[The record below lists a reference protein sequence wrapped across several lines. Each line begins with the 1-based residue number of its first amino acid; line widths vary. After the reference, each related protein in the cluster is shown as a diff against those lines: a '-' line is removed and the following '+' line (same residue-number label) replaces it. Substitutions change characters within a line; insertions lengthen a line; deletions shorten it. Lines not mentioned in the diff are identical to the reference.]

1 MESATRSTRLRLLG
15 LGRLLLSSLA
25 GVVSPVFVGRQAQ
38 LGAAQ
43 ELVDATSRG
52 KSGVLLVAG
61 EAGVGKSRLVAEV
74 ADHAR
79 EQGVRVLSGRCVQL
93 GPEGLPFAP
102 VAEALRELLR
112 DTGGEQLDEIL
123 GPARELVAR
132 LVSASGTAPGE
143 RSPLEGSQLLELA
156 LGLVERLGADR
167 PLLMIIEDLHWAD
180 RSTLQLAAF
189 LAQNLRGVPAVMVF
203 TYRSD
208 EVGRRH
214 PLRSLLTG
222 WERSRAIVRLE
233 LPRFGKDEVR
243 AQLTAILG
251 AEPDRGTLEL
261 VFQRSEGNAFLA
273 EEMLSVVRSGDP
285 RGLPQSLRAVL
296 LARLDHLGEPA
307 LHLLRLAAVAG
318 RSVPERLLVAVS
330 GADADEEAVLAVVR
344 ETVDASLLV
353 VDEAGYG
360 YRFRHALTRDAVYD
374 DLLPGERV
382 RLHTAYAEALSRDP
396 QLLRDTDMSV
406 AASLAYH
413 AYAALDLPRAL
424 DASIR
429 AGAESLAGL
438 APREALAQYERAL
451 QIWPHVPAEDLPPD
465 VDQAEVLWLAGDA
478 AYHAGDLDRSASLLL
493 QAIAELPADAEV
505 ERRARVLQSCA
516 RAHRDTNRVGAAVD
530 LLEQALAL
538 LPDEPPTV
546 GRAEV
551 LASLASALLRAN
563 EWQRGEQCAAE
574 AVHAVQGLEA
584 VHVEADA
591 LITLGSAQALQGR
604 PEQGVETMRAGLGA
618 AQAAGDTFPALRGY
632 INISDLLEGL
642 GRSRESAAEA
652 EQGIALAQRT
662 GYLRGPGS
670 YLISNLAESLMRLGD
685 WERAQALLD
694 DGLAAQPEGVFEAT
708 LQLMRAELA
717 VLTGDYELAEDIV
730 AHAKALPVD
739 PSDEQF
745 AHPLAMIDAQVRRS
759 TGALDEASEIVLAAL
774 ARFPEQRWPRYLWP
788 LVWTGVRI
796 GVERGA
802 VEPELA
808 ELTRTLPAQ
817 APPDAAYRTLAA
829 AEIGDADWTAAAAP
843 WRALSWSW
851 HLGYCLF
858 RRAESDAGAGRR
870 RPARDALV
878 ESWTIA
884 ERLGARPL
892 LAAAEQLAQ
901 RAGIHLDTVA
911 TPAAEDPLAKLGLT
925 VRERE
930 VLLLLASGHSN
941 PQIAQEL
948 FISPKTASVH
958 VSNIFAKLGVSS
970 RVEAATYVSR
980 LQI

>member
-1 MESATRSTRLRLLG
+1 
-15 LGRLLLSSLA
+15 LA
-25 GVVSPVFVGRQAQ
+25 GVVSPVFVGRQAE
-38 LGAAQ
+38 LSAAH

-52 KSGVLLVAG
+52 ESGLLLVAG

-112 DTGGEQLDEIL
+112 DTGGEELDEIL

-143 RSPLEGSQLLELA
+143 RSLLEGSQLLELA
-156 LGLVERLGADR
+156 LGLVERLSADR
-167 PLLMIIEDLHWAD
+167 PLLMIIEDLQWAD

-214 PLRSLLTG
+214 PLRTLLTV

-233 LPRFGKDEVR
+233 LPRFGRDEVR
-243 AQLTAILG
+243 AQLAAILG
-251 AEPDRGTLEL
+251 AEPDAGTLDL

-273 EEMLSVVRSGDP
+273 EEMLSLVRSGDP
-285 RGLPQSLRAVL
+285 RGLPQSLREVL
-296 LARLDHLGEPA
+296 LARVDHLGEPA
-307 LHLLRLAAVAG
+307 LQLLRLAAVAG

-330 GADADEEAVLAVVR
+330 GTDADQEAVLAVVR
-344 ETVDASLLV
+344 EAVDAFVLV

-360 YRFRHALTRDAVYD
+360 YRFRHTLTRDAVYD
-374 DLLPGERV
+374 DLLPGERA

-429 AGAESLAGL
+429 AGAEAFAGL

-451 QIWPHVPAEDLPPD
+451 QIWPRVPADERPAGL
-465 VDQAEVLWLAGDA
+465 DQAEVLWRAGDA
-478 AYHAGDLDRSASLLL
+478 AYYGGDLDRAASLLL
-493 QAIAELPADAEV
+493 QAIADLPADAEV
-505 ERRARVLQSCA
+505 RRRARVLQSCA
-516 RAHRDTNRVGAAVD
+516 RAHRDTNRMGAAMD

-546 GRAEV
+546 ERAEV
-551 LASLASALLRAN
+551 LATLAGALLRAN
-563 EWQRGEQCAAE
+563 EWQRGEQFASE
-574 AVHAVQGLEA
+574 AVHAARGLAA
-584 VHVEADA
+584 VGGGGDPQV
-591 LITLGSAQALQGR
+591 TLGSTQALLGR
-604 PEQGVETMRAGLGA
+604 PEHGVEAMRAGLDA
-618 AQAAGDTFPALRGY
+618 AQSAGDTFSALRGY

-642 GRSRESAAEA
+642 GRSRESAVEA
-652 EQGIALAQRT
+652 EQGISLAQRT

-670 YLISNLAESLMRLGD
+670 YLVGNLAESLVRLGD
-685 WERAQALLD
+685 WERARTLLD
-694 DGLAAQPEGVFEAT
+694 DGLAAQPEGIFEAT

-717 VLTGDYELAEDIV
+717 VLAGDYELAAEIV

-739 PSDEQF
+739 PADEQF
-745 AHPLAMIDAQVRRS
+745 AHPLAMIDAQVRR
-759 TGALDEASEIVLAAL
+759 TAGALGEAHEIVLASL
-774 ARFPEQRWPRYLWP
+774 ARFPEQRWPRYQWP

-802 VEPELA
+802 VDPELA
-808 ELTRTLPAQ
+808 ELIRALPAD

-829 AEIGDADWTAAAAP
+829 AELGDVDWAAAAEP

-851 HLGYCLF
+851 HLAYCLF
-858 RRAESDAGAGRR
+858 RQAEYDAGAGRR
-870 RPARDALV
+870 GPARDALV
-878 ESWTIA
+878 ECATIA
-884 ERLGARPL
+884 EGLGARPL

-901 RAGIHLDTVA
+901 RAGIRLDTELDTRLDTELDHGA
-911 TPAAEDPLAKLGLT
+911 APAAEDPLAKLSLT
-925 VRERE
+925 ARERE
-930 VLLLLASGHSN
+930 VLLLLAAGRSN

-958 VSNIFAKLGVSS
+958 VSTIFAKLGVSS
-970 RVEAATYVSR
+970 RVEAATFVSR